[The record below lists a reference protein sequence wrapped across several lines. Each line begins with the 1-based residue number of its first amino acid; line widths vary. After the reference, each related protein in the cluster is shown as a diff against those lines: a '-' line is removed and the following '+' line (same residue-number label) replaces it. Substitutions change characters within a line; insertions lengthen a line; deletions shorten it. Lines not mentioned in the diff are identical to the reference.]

1 MVKVAG
7 RPRRSRDAL
16 RVDPVSRSVQMQ
28 HDEEGRM
35 STTVRNKTQKPLSVP
50 LSRGKVLHLGPLK
63 TGEIAFD
70 DAERPG
76 VKALIDSGAL
86 EVVAVGPGHAAEGR
100 GGGGGRPGAQGHPS
114 STGGHRS
121 GDR

>member
-1 MVKVAG
+1 
-7 RPRRSRDAL
+7 L

-28 HDEEGRM
+28 YDEEGRM

>member
-1 MVKVAG
+1 VRVKHHEEAG
-7 RPRRSRDAL
+7 
-16 RVDPVSRSVQMQ
+16 
-28 HDEEGRM
+28 M

-63 TGEIAFD
+63 AGEIAFD

-76 VKALIDSGAL
+76 VKALIESGAL
-86 EVVAVGPGHAAEGR
+86 EIVAVGSGHAAESR
-100 GGGGGRPGAQGHPS
+100 EGGGGRPATQGHPS
-114 STGGHRS
+114 STGSRRS